1 MLITGINNYNIVF
14 TVTTHIVDKYLCLF
28 LSLLQLLPKGQ
39 FEYSI
44 DTDSEGA
51 DYFYVH
57 PITGA
62 MSITM
67 SLSSDSRE
75 SYILNILATDKG
87 TPAQIGRA
95 TVAVTVVRNEYCP
108 VFQLSSLT
116 YEVSPL
122 FLLSIM
128 LAACQHN
135 FF

>member
-1 MLITGINNYNIVF
+1 M
-14 TVTTHIVDKYLCLF
+14 
-28 LSLLQLLPKGQ
+28 PKGQ

-44 DTDSEGA
+44 DTNSEGA

-62 MSITM
+62 MSINK
-67 SLSSDSRE
+67 SLSSDSRD
-75 SYILNILATDKG
+75 SYFLNKLATDKG

-95 TVAVTVVRNEYCP
+95 TVAVTVLKNKYCP

-116 YEVSPL
+116 YVVSPL

-128 LAACQHN
+128 LTACRHN

>member
-1 MLITGINNYNIVF
+1 M
-14 TVTTHIVDKYLCLF
+14 
-28 LSLLQLLPKGQ
+28 PKGQ

-57 PITGA
+57 PITGV
-62 MSITM
+62 MSITK
-67 SLSSDSRE
+67 SLSSDSRD
-75 SYILNILATDKG
+75 SYFLNILATDKG

-108 VFQLSSLT
+108 VSQLPSLA
-116 YEVSPL
+116 YGMSPL
-122 FLLSIM
+122 FLLSVM
-128 LAACQHN
+128 LAACQYN

>member
-1 MLITGINNYNIVF
+1 M
-14 TVTTHIVDKYLCLF
+14 
-28 LSLLQLLPKGQ
+28 PKGQ

-44 DTDSEGA
+44 DTNSEGA
-51 DYFYVH
+51 NYFHVH

-62 MSITM
+62 MSITK
-67 SLSSDSRE
+67 SLSSDSRD
-75 SYILNILATDKG
+75 SYFLNILATDKG

-108 VFQLSSLT
+108 VFQLPSLT

-128 LAACQHN
+128 LAACQHS

>member
-1 MLITGINNYNIVF
+1 M
-14 TVTTHIVDKYLCLF
+14 
-28 LSLLQLLPKGQ
+28 SKGQ

-57 PITGA
+57 PITSA
-62 MSITM
+62 MSFTK
-67 SLSSDSRE
+67 SLSSDSRD
-75 SYILNILATDKG
+75 SYFLNILATDKG
-87 TPAQIGRA
+87 TPAQIGTK

>member
-1 MLITGINNYNIVF
+1 M
-14 TVTTHIVDKYLCLF
+14 
-28 LSLLQLLPKGQ
+28 PKGQ

-44 DTDSEGA
+44 DTNSEGA
-51 DYFYVH
+51 NYFHVH

-62 MSITM
+62 MSITK
-67 SLSSDSRE
+67 SLSSDSRD
-75 SYILNILATDKG
+75 SYFLNILATDKG
-87 TPAQIGRA
+87 TPAPIGIA

-108 VFQLSSLT
+108 VFQLPSLT

-128 LAACQHN
+128 LAACQHS